1 MVAEESYL
9 RIWVGCA
16 RGVLNADKKGKSD
29 PYAVLTTKNLWSQSS
44 SSPGKSVV
52 ALHRTR
58 VIDDSLDPNFN
69 EWCTFLMPPSWST
82 ALKKLQ
88 RIKDEKNTVATK
100 DDNNDD
106 DNGHRYPEDIEINIA
121 LYDYD
126 EVMGRYKNNNDNDRS
141 ENKKVFIG
149 HEFML

>member
-1 MVAEESYL
+1 MEPNAKVVAEESYL

-29 PYAVLTTKNLWSQSS
+29 PYAVLTTRDLGSS
-44 SSPGKSVV
+44 SGKSIE
-52 ALHRTR
+52 LHRTR

-69 EWCTFLMPPSWST
+69 EWCTFLMPPSWSN

-88 RIKDEKNTVATK
+88 QRQNDKV
-100 DDNNDD
+100 NDD
-106 DNGHRYPEDIEINIA
+106 DVASKGSVSNDGDNYDDRYPDNIEINIA

-126 EVMGRYKNNNDNDRS
+126 EVLS
-141 ENKKVFIG
+141 LIEP
-149 HEFML
+149 